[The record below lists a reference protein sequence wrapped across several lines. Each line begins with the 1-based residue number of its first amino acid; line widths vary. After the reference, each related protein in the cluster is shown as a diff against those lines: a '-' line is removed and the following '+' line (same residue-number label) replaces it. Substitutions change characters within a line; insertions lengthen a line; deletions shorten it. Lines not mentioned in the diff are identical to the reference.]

1 MINEIEVNP
10 ALHDFGDADLVG
22 QYEPYDCRCR
32 YLCRD
37 GVGKILTVLLPT
49 LGMMMFPI
57 FTVYVTQIYT
67 RNRKSD
73 S

>member
-1 MINEIEVNP
+1 MANIKQTVKLGVFTLAIMNVT
-10 ALHDFGDADLVG
+10 A
-22 QYEPYDCRCR
+22 
-32 YLCRD
+32 
-37 GVGKILTVLLPT
+37 VGKILTVLLPT